1 MTQLPF
7 VLALLLAAGV
17 VVAAVYDIRYRR
29 IPNWLSLTLVVLGL
43 VLNLA
48 VPGTPGIAA
57 SLIGVGVAAL
67 IYFPLYLLRAM
78 GAGDVK
84 LMAAVGAVVGFRNW
98 FFVFFFSVV
107 IGAMLG
113 LLALLARGRLR
124 RAFGNIAQIV
134 RELAHFRAP
143 YAKDEYLDVSSS
155 AAVTMPHG
163 AAIALGSLLYLVL
176 SGPLF
181 AP

>member
-7 VLALLLAAGV
+7 VLGLLLASGV
-17 VVAAVYDIRYRR
+17 VVAAVYDIRFRR
-29 IPNWLSLTLVVLGL
+29 IPNWLSLTMVALGL

-48 VPGTPGIAA
+48 LQGTPGIVT
-57 SLIGVGVAAL
+57 SLIGLLVASL

-84 LMAAVGAVVGFRNW
+84 LMAAVGAVVGVRNW
-98 FFVFFFSVV
+98 FFVFVFSIV
-107 IGAMLG
+107 IGAVLG

-124 RAFGNIAQIV
+124 RALGNILQIV

-143 YAKDEYLDVSSS
+143 FARDEYLDVSSP

-181 AP
+181 TA